1 MSRPCQMAAC
11 DRYDAEMLSAS
22 GIYYVCPACKD
33 NIACLTAMYQ
43 EQDAADAVLASRAV
57 TA

>member
-1 MSRPCQMAAC
+1 MGYACQLAGC
-11 DRYDAEMLSAS
+11 DRYDAQMLSAS

-43 EQDAADAVLASRAV
+43 EQDAADAILASRAV